1 MPPEPEPENPSLSLP
16 PMSDHPTK
24 AAVWTAYGLLVLA
37 MLVYSSNIVV
47 ARYAVQDIPPLALTF
62 WRWVFVLVVLAP
74 FVTGE
79 IIRQR
84 AYIVRHWKMLFLLAG
99 LSTALFNALFFVA
112 METTTAV
119 NGALLAGLMPITI
132 VLGAWA
138 ILRERISRFMVLGVA
153 LSFVGM
159 VVVVIRGDL
168 AVLETLSFTRGDL
181 LILIAI
187 ACYSGYSVLLKRRPE
202 GLTPN
207 TFIAVMVVIGIP
219 PLLPFY
225 LWEIASGRT
234 FEWNVESFSIMFYSG
249 IVVWLLANVVWVR
262 AIAVV
267 GASVAAQ
274 FHYLMPIFGS
284 ILAVLLLGEDFL
296 LHHFIGLVLILAGIY
311 LAIGLRRD
319 EAEGSP
325 AAEAAQPTAESG
337 KS

>member
-1 MPPEPEPENPSLSLP
+1 
-16 PMSDHPTK
+16 MSEHPKK
-24 AAVWTAYGLLVLA
+24 AAIWSAYGLLVLA
-37 MLVYSSNIVV
+37 MLVYSSNLVV

-62 WRWVFVLVVLAP
+62 WRWIFVLVVLAP
-74 FVTGE
+74 FVTKE
-79 IIRQR
+79 LIRQR
-84 AYIVRHWKMLFLLAG
+84 AYIVAHWKMLFLLAG

-119 NGALLAGLMPITI
+119 NGALLSGLMPITI
-132 VLGAWA
+132 VLGAWVV
-138 ILRERISRFMVLGVA
+138 LREKISRFMVLGVA
-153 LSFVGM
+153 LSFAGM

-168 AVLETLSFTRGDL
+168 AVLETLSFTRGDI
-181 LILIAI
+181 LILIGI
-187 ACYSGYSVLLKRRPE
+187 ACYSAYSVLLKRRPE
-202 GLTPN
+202 GLSPN

-225 LWEIASGRT
+225 FWEISSGRT
-234 FEWNVESFSIMFYSG
+234 FEWSLEAFAIFFYSG

-284 ILAVLLLGEDFL
+284 ILAVLLLGEAFL
-296 LHHFIGLVLILAGIY
+296 LHHSIGLVLILIGIY
-311 LAIGLRRD
+311 LAIGVRRPGTAD
-319 EAEGSP
+319 SAPASEAS
-325 AAEAAQPTAESG
+325 QPTAEKQ

>member
-1 MPPEPEPENPSLSLP
+1 
-16 PMSDHPTK
+16 MSDHPTK
-24 AAVWTAYGLLVLA
+24 AAIWSAYGLLLIA

-62 WRWVFVLVVLAP
+62 WRWIFVLVVLAP
-74 FVTGE
+74 FVTKE
-79 IIRQR
+79 VIRQR
-84 AYIVRHWKMLFLLAG
+84 AYIVAHWKMLFLLAG

-119 NGALLAGLMPITI
+119 NGSLLGGLMPITI
-132 VLGAWA
+132 VLGAWI
-138 ILRERISRFMVLGVA
+138 ILREKISRFMVLGVA
-153 LSFVGM
+153 LSFAGM
-159 VVVVIRGDL
+159 VVVIIRGDL
-168 AVLETLSFTRGDL
+168 AVLETLSFTRGDI
-181 LILIAI
+181 LILVAI
-187 ACYSGYSVLLKRRPE
+187 LSYSAYSVLLKRRPE
-202 GLTPN
+202 GLSPN

-225 LWEIASGRT
+225 LWEVSSGRT
-234 FEWNVESFSIMFYSG
+234 FEWSLEAVAIFFYSG

-284 ILAVLLLGEDFL
+284 ILAVLLLGEAFL
-296 LHHFIGLVLILAGIY
+296 LHHFIGLVLILIGVY
-311 LAIGLRRD
+311 LAIGVRRAQA
-319 EAEGSP
+319 AEP
-325 AAEAAQPTAESG
+325 AAPAETAQPTAESS

>member
-1 MPPEPEPENPSLSLP
+1 
-16 PMSDHPTK
+16 MSEHPKK
-24 AAVWTAYGLLVLA
+24 AAIWSAYGLLVLA
-37 MLVYSSNIVV
+37 MLVYSSNLVV

-62 WRWVFVLVVLAP
+62 WRWIFVLVVLAP
-74 FVTGE
+74 FVTKE
-79 IIRQR
+79 LIRQR
-84 AYIVRHWKMLFLLAG
+84 AYIVAHWKMLFLLAG

-119 NGALLAGLMPITI
+119 NGALLSGLMPITI
-132 VLGAWA
+132 VLGVWVV
-138 ILRERISRFMVLGVA
+138 LREKISRFMVLGVA
-153 LSFVGM
+153 LSFAGM

-168 AVLETLSFTRGDL
+168 AVLETLSFTRGDI
-181 LILIAI
+181 LILIGI
-187 ACYSGYSVLLKRRPE
+187 ACYSAYSVLLKRRPE
-202 GLTPN
+202 GLSPN

-225 LWEIASGRT
+225 FWEISSGRT
-234 FEWNVESFSIMFYSG
+234 FEWSLEAFAIFFYSG

-284 ILAVLLLGEDFL
+284 ILAVLLLGEAFL
-296 LHHFIGLVLILAGIY
+296 LHHSIGLVLILIGIY
-311 LAIGLRRD
+311 LAIGVRRPGTAD
-319 EAEGSP
+319 SAPASEAS
-325 AAEAAQPTAESG
+325 QPTAEKQ